1 MAVTTT
7 RLSQARVPATQ
18 VTGTGAVPSG
28 KLMAGLGRDQ
38 RYW

>member
-1 MAVTTT
+1 MG
-7 RLSQARVPATQ
+7 Q

-28 KLMAGLGRDQ
+28 KLMASLGRDQ